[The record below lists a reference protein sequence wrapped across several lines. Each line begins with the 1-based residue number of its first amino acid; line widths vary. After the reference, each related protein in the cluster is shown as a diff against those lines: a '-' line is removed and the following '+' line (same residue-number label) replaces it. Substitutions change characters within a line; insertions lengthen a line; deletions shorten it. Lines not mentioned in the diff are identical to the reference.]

1 MSFEVTTTTGVHSG
15 GTKFYEIVMIY
26 NVTSGK
32 GVVFQRNGG
41 IAVKDLPGKGQIRL
55 MGSGSLYTVG
65 ELFRQ
70 KAKGKSEYRF
80 DTPMTLS
87 TDAQGVA
94 DILSAYSF
102 GSTAAAIIR
111 GNIDLGGSEDQLATN
126 SLLIEEEVP
135 VPKVIPSHYGGW

>member
-1 MSFEVTTTTGVHSG
+1 MSFEVTRTIGVHSG

-41 IAVKDLPGKGQIRL
+41 IAVKDRPDKGQVRL
-55 MGSGSLYTVG
+55 MGSGSFYTVG
-65 ELFRQ
+65 ELFRC
-70 KAKGKSEYRF
+70 KAKDKSEYQF

-87 TDAQGVA
+87 TDAQGAA
-94 DILSAYSF
+94 DVFGAYSLDP
-102 GSTAAAIIR
+102 TVAAVIR
-111 GNIDLGGSEDQLATN
+111 GDLDLGDSKEQLTM
-126 SLLIEEEVP
+126 SSPIEEEVP